1 MVDGAAMSAM
11 SGTGSRQNSGQG
23 QRLQAGT
30 MKAMFG
36 FLTPLGKDSG
46 DPLQSSKSAAAW
58 LRQLPALD
66 VIGRQQHVIRALDAL
81 RGAQRPVDL
90 NRIAAIEFVDAALG
104 ADRRQLIKQYIE
116 NIESSPKLAN
126 RIWQALWEMS
136 QAFTLAY
143 QQGLEAAL
151 SQAANA
157 RWRAVLPLLFV
168 RFVHFQ
174 GTDAKLRVFK
184 YERWIPG
191 KWIELHQAY
200 LRACEM
206 QCDRLAVALP
216 AAGSAAQHWSVE
228 QEYLYVLLVHQLNT
242 GNLNPTE
249 IDWASSQLRAWSRRL
264 SLEQI
269 PRSLEGFFVDLAGR
283 EGLVRRTGNDRGSVL
298 RYLDTTPLSD
308 GMERAITALRESELT
323 DQGPIAAINQQR
335 LSVLRKIQPAVAPTM
350 QTELRRDPRV
360 TVAVSARVRI
370 GLARICQ
377 DLGARAA
384 GDNPGEAG
392 AGTEQIEV
400 FAVAGAPR
408 GRRRLPNEEDSLA
421 VSLSSWTDPT
431 WEVKDRSVAG
441 LRIAATGGIGQSLT
455 LGALVAVRQSDID
468 GWLLGVVRRLNKVSN
483 EEVEAGVNII
493 AERVVAVTLAAK
505 RRANEDTGYI
515 INGLDQSTMG
525 ERFEGLYLP
534 PPSRP
539 DKPLTVKTVIV
550 PTPEY
555 SEGRKLVLTTSRS
568 IYTIALRQLVE
579 QRADWSWAAIQV
591 VDKKTRN

>member
-1 MVDGAAMSAM
+1 MGGT
-11 SGTGSRQNSGQG
+11 SGTGSGHNSGEGLRRQS
-23 QRLQAGT
+23 GT
-30 MKAMFG
+30 LKAMFG
-36 FLTPLGKDSG
+36 FLTPHGRGSD
-46 DPLQSSKSAAAW
+46 DPLQSSKAAAAW

-66 VIGRQQHVIRALDAL
+66 VIGRQQHVIRALDGL
-81 RGAQRPVDL
+81 RGAQLAIDL
-90 NRIAAIEFVDAALG
+90 NRITAIEFVDAALG

-116 NIESSPKLAN
+116 NIETSPKLAE

-143 QQGLEAAL
+143 QKALEHAL
-151 SQAANA
+151 PQAANA
-157 RWRAVLPLLFV
+157 RWRAALPLLFV

-191 KWIELHQAY
+191 KWIEVHQAY

-206 QCDRLAVALP
+206 QCDRQAVALP
-216 AAGSAAQHWSVE
+216 AAGSAAQHWTVE

-283 EGLVRRTGNDRGSVL
+283 EGLLRRTGNDRGSVL
-298 RYLDTTPLSD
+298 RYLDTTPLAD
-308 GMERAITALRESELT
+308 GMDRAITSLREAELT
-323 DQGPIAAINQQR
+323 DQGPVAAINQQR
-335 LSVLRKIQPAVAPTM
+335 LTVLRKIQPAVAPTM

-360 TVAVSARVRI
+360 AVAVSARVRI

-377 DLGARAA
+377 DLGARGAGENAA
-384 GDNPGEAG
+384 DVG

-408 GRRRLPNEEDSLA
+408 VRRKVADEQDSLA
-421 VSLSSWTDPT
+421 VSLSSWSDPT

-441 LRIAATGGIGQSLT
+441 LRIAATGGLGQSLT
-455 LGALVAVRQSDID
+455 LGALVAVRQSDTD

-505 RRANEDTGYI
+505 RRVNEDLGYV
-515 INGLDQSTMG
+515 INGLDLSTMG

-539 DKPLTVKTVIV
+539 DKPLGMKTVIV
-550 PTPEY
+550 PTSEY
-555 SEGRKLVLTTSRS
+555 AEGRNVLLTTARS
-568 IYTIALRQLVE
+568 VYTVSLRHLVE
-579 QRADWSWAAIQV
+579 QRPDWSWATIQL
-591 VDKKTRN
+591 VDKKMREE